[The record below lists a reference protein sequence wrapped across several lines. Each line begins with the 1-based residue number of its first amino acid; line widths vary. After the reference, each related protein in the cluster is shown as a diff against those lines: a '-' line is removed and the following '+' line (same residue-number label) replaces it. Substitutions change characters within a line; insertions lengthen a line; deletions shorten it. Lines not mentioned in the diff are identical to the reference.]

1 MITYLALL
9 KKKVEYEQ
17 LLKVIQKYAAIYTD
31 EVWSYLFAQNVSGA
45 EDLLA
50 SEPVLDLISWDVTIE
65 HALTA
70 LEKMRSCYSEAFL
83 MVVADS
89 SVSPLKYLKP
99 GIFPGALLMKPV
111 NRKDLEQ
118 TIKGLF
124 EVLARKFGDGQKD
137 TFLVETREGRQY
149 IPVGQID
156 YFEAKEKKIFVR
168 TKSCEYG
175 FYDVLETLETR
186 LPTGFVRCHRSYI
199 VNMKRARVLSLSRHV
214 IQMIDDVEVPFSRS
228 YRKVIKEYLKD
239 E

>member
-9 KKKVEYEQ
+9 KNKTEYEQ

-31 EVWSYLFAQNVSGA
+31 EIWSYLFVQNVSRVK
-45 EDLLA
+45 ELLA
-50 SEPVLDLISWDVTIE
+50 SEPVLDLISWDVTIKD
-65 HALTA
+65 ALAA
-70 LEKMRSCYSEAFL
+70 LENMRSCHNEAFL
-83 MVVADS
+83 MVIADT
-89 SVSPLKYLKP
+89 SVSPTAYLKP

-118 TIKGLF
+118 VIKDLF
-124 EVLARKFGDGQKD
+124 EVLVKKFDEGQAD
-137 TFLVETREGRQY
+137 TFLVETREGKCY

-175 FYDVLETLETR
+175 FYDALEALENR
-186 LPTGFVRCHRSYI
+186 LPIGFVRCHRSYI
-199 VNMKRARVLSLSRHV
+199 VNMKRARSLNLSRHIILMV
-214 IQMIDDVEVPFSRS
+214 DDVEVPFSRS
-228 YRKVIKEYLKD
+228 YRKAIKEYLKD